1 MKTELKIYTSYVSPL
16 TLDLFTGNGLL
27 PIFIIR
33 NIGRN
38 KLISKY
44 AGTPIHM
51 PILAPS
57 NELFRGW
64 RDRQVTNDEYMRGYA
79 LEMAQVDMES
89 VLRDIEALADISGA
103 RGVVFLGYGS
113 DKTMCH
119 RSILSEIL
127 NSSGIL
133 INPIREII
141 T

>member
-16 TLDLFTGNGLL
+16 TLDLFTSKGLL

-38 KLISKY
+38 KLISGY
-44 AGTPIHM
+44 AGTPVHM

-57 NELFRGW
+57 NDLFRGW
-64 RDRQVTNDEYMRGYA
+64 RDKQITTDEYLRGYA
-79 LEMAQVDMES
+79 LEMAQVNMES
-89 VLRDIEALADISGA
+89 VLRDIESLVELCGA

-119 RSILSEIL
+119 RSILSGIL

-133 INPIREII
+133 INPIKEII